1 MKLTK
6 LQRMN
11 VYRFEYSLL
20 SRLKDECEAYIGK
33 TGDEEEDRWDC
44 RYRNTHN
51 IGADNIEEQVNKM
64 KELWNRFPDD
74 LKPEWCSWTDIE
86 DLEYK
91 VKNIK

>member
-1 MKLTK
+1 MELIK

-44 RYRNTHN
+44 RYRNTH
-51 IGADNIEEQVNKM
+51 
-64 KELWNRFPDD
+64 
-74 LKPEWCSWTDIE
+74 
-86 DLEYK
+86 
-91 VKNIK
+91 